1 MGRKA
6 RTEVSKRPICLLL
19 VEGDTEVSFYGRIK
33 SHLLGECRVTIR
45 NLEGLHN
52 INAKIIEE
60 IVNYT
65 QRHGDERIKV
75 YCCLDREARYGEIP
89 GFDIKRVKKYIK
101 NERIRV
107 VLSIDAIRA
116 TRQVE
121 SWFFYDIE
129 GIYEFLRVPKA
140 KRNLRTFRPPEKF
153 GYKDLQKLF
162 ERYGKTY
169 TKGRRAE
176 NFINHLDIKKIASN
190 CRELNDRIELIKS
203 QANDLTNHL
212 SRGKT
217 QAK

>member
-6 RTEVSKRPICLLL
+6 ETEVSKRPICLLL
-19 VEGDTEVSFYGRIK
+19 VEGHTEVSFYGLIK

-45 NLEGLHN
+45 NLEGLRN

-75 YCCLDREARYGEIP
+75 YCCVDREGRYGEPP
-89 GFDIKRVKKYIK
+89 GFDIRRVKKWIK
-101 NERIRV
+101 NEGIRV

-116 TRQVE
+116 TQQVE
-121 SWFFYDIE
+121 SWFFYDIA
-129 GIYEFLRVPKA
+129 GIYRFLKVPKV
-140 KRNLRTFRPPEKF
+140 KRNPRTFRPPEKF
-153 GYKDLQKLF
+153 GYKALQRLF

-169 TKGRRAE
+169 TKGRRGE

-190 CRELNDRIELIKS
+190 CRELNDGIKLIKS
-203 QANDLTNHL
+203 HANDLTSYL
-212 SRGKT
+212 FRGKT
-217 QAK
+217 QVK